1 MHATKLI
8 ELAVQRLDRKNVR
21 ALAERIDIAHGV
33 LYDWKNGNKPIPN
46 ERIQE
51 LAKIAGEDAG
61 QWLLL
66 IRSEQDQGELSKE
79 WEKLYKRLTA
89 TAAAL
94 IVGVGVSTANTSHA
108 SMGNKEEL
116 KQPNKLVGR
125 AGIEPA
131 TSGLKVR
138 GSGKE

>member
-79 WEKLYKRLTA
+79 WAKLYKRLTA
-89 TAAAL
+89 TAATVL
-94 IVGVGVSTANTSHA
+94 VGVGVSIPNASHA
-108 SMGNKEEL
+108 RMGNKEEL
-116 KQPNKLVGR
+116 KQANKLVGR

-138 GSGKE
+138 CSTED